1 MLPNNQDDISKKV
14 NQGTKSYLQ
23 YSGMAF
29 EMLAVIGLGV
39 FIGVKLDKWLDLKF
53 PVFTIVLGLLFL
65 GISMFRIV
73 KSLNAK

>member
-23 YSGMAF
+23 YSVMAF